1 MNVITDHSSF
11 HIHRLEHFIKD
22 KIGKIFRG
30 SYLLE
35 TTIPTIKEVLDT
47 TYKFQTHLMPIL
59 LETTIPTIT
68 EVLDTKYKLQMHN
81 ANFAG

>member
-1 MNVITDHSSF
+1 M
-11 HIHRLEHFIKD
+11 
-22 KIGKIFRG
+22 
-30 SYLLE
+30 LE

-47 TYKFQTHLMPIL
+47 TYKFQMHLMPIL